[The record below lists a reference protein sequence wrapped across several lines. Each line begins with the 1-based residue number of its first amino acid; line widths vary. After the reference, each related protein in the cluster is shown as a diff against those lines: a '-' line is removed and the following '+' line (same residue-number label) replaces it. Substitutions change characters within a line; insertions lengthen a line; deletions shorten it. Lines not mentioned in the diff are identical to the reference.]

1 MVSIVITNTRC
12 KIVGELHPEKEH
24 QYAFHNMLRE
34 KCGYMVPNAEW
45 SPAYKNNVWDGI
57 ISLYDKKTQSFP
69 TGLLSN
75 VLKSLKSQGCEYR
88 LVDNRIKPD
97 VNIKIDT
104 TFSDY
109 GRSLYDYQ
117 INAVERA
124 MSVTRG
130 ILALATG
137 AGKTM
142 TACELISRM
151 SVSPV
156 LFIVPSRSL
165 LKQTQK
171 EFVKYLKVEEKSA
184 HVGMLG
190 DGVFDINPNGVN
202 VITYQTALA
211 AFNEKFSESKNKIEV
226 DELVG
231 EGTKKTLE
239 QLKAEF
245 SFAEKAYNKAK
256 AHASQHLSES
266 SLHMEETE
274 KQISLAN
281 DKEKKVLEKA
291 LSLLQKDFDK
301 TFSNLIKNEITAYKK
316 AKASLDTRL
325 QSIENKRKIRE
336 LFSNAQ
342 AVIVDEAHLA
352 AIVIEALANH
362 ADRAY
367 YRFGLSATPWREDN
381 QEIRLEG
388 CMGKKLVEVS
398 PTFLIDR
405 GFLVPPRIFMIPIS
419 YSEQEVVNYADSY
432 TKHITKCWERNYRIK
447 QFAEAFQEE
456 GKPVMIIVDRIE
468 HGNILEDMIKG
479 SVFVPG
485 SDKGED
491 DPDDEEQD
499 YRKRMLDA
507 CERNEIILIGT
518 QWLNTGIDAP
528 AISVLVMAGSTQ
540 ASATVLQTV
549 GRVIRSH
556 KESGKTEAVVI
567 DFMDSDKHMRK
578 HSLARKRVYESESGF
593 DLRVIKK
600 QVANTLLK

>member
-57 ISLYDKKTQSFP
+57 ITLYDKRAQSFP

-75 VLKSLKSQGCEYR
+75 VLKALKTQGCEYR

-97 VNIKIDT
+97 INIKIDT
-104 TFSDY
+104 TFADY

-117 INAVERA
+117 INAVDRA

-171 EFVKYLKVEEKSA
+171 EFVKYLKVDEKPA

-190 DGVFDINPNGVN
+190 DGVFDINSNGVN

-245 SFAEKAYNKAK
+245 SFTEKAYNKAK
-256 AHASQHLSES
+256 ESAVNHLSET
-266 SLHMEETE
+266 SLHIEKVE
-274 KQISLAN
+274 KQISLSN
-281 DKEKKVLEKA
+281 DKEKKVLEKS
-291 LSLLQKDFDK
+291 LSLLKKEFDK
-301 TFSNLIKNEITAYKK
+301 TFSNLVKNEITAYKK

-325 QSIENKRKIRE
+325 QSIENKKQIRE

-388 CMGKKLVEVS
+388 CMGKKLIEVS

-419 YSEQEVVNYADSY
+419 HSEQDVANYADSY

-447 QFAEAFQEE
+447 QFAETFQEE

-468 HGNILEDMIKG
+468 HGNILEEMIKG

-491 DPDDEEQD
+491 DPDDAEQD

-528 AISVLVMAGSTQ
+528 AISVLIMAGSTQ

>member
-1 MVSIVITNTRC
+1 MVSIVISNTRC
-12 KIVGELHPEKEH
+12 QIIGRMHEDKNHEH
-24 QYAFHNMLRE
+24 AFHNMLRE

-45 SPAYKNNVWDGI
+45 SPAYKNNIWDGI
-57 ISLYDKKTQSFP
+57 ISLYDKKSQSFP

-75 VLKSLKSQGCEYR
+75 VLKSLKSQGCDYK
-88 LVDNRIKPD
+88 LIDKRIKPKEN
-97 VNIKIDT
+97 VKIDT
-104 TFSDY
+104 TFSEH
-109 GRSLYDYQ
+109 GRNLYDYQ
-117 INAVERA
+117 LSAVEKA
-124 MSVTRG
+124 MSVSRG

-171 EFVKYLKVEEKSA
+171 EFSKYIRVNGEPA
-184 HVGMLG
+184 HIGMLG
-190 DGVFDINPNGVN
+190 DGVFDINHNGIN
-202 VITYQTALA
+202 IITYQTALA

-226 DELVG
+226 DELAG
-231 EGTKKTLE
+231 ENTRKTLD
-239 QLKAEF
+239 QLKSEF
-245 SFAEKAYNKAK
+245 TIAEKNYKVAKSKASNEL
-256 AHASQHLSES
+256 AELSVRIED
-266 SLHMEETE
+266 LQILFETVD
-274 KQISLAN
+274 A
-281 DKEKKVLEKA
+281 KEKKTIDKLI
-291 LSLLQKDFDK
+291 LSSQKEFDK
-301 TFSNLIKNEITAYKK
+301 LFNNLVKNEINIYKK
-316 AKASLDTRL
+316 AKSSLDTRL
-325 QSIENKRKIRE
+325 KSIENKRQIRE
-336 LFSNAQ
+336 LFSKAQ

-388 CMGKKLVEVS
+388 CMGKKLIEVS
-398 PTFLIDR
+398 PSFLIER
-405 GFLVPPRIFMIPIS
+405 GFLVPPRIFMVPIN
-419 YSEQEVVNYADSY
+419 YSEENTLNYADSY

-456 GKPVMIIVDRIE
+456 GRPVMIIVDRIE
-468 HGNILEDMIKG
+468 HGNILQEMIKN
-479 SVFVPG
+479 SIFVPG
-485 SDKGED
+485 NDKGED
-491 DPDDEEQD
+491 DPDDVEQD
-499 YRKRMLDA
+499 HRRRMLNA
-507 CERNEIILIGT
+507 CEKNEIVLIGT

-528 AISVLVMAGSTQ
+528 AISVLIMAGSTQ

-549 GRVIRSH
+549 GRVIRTH
-556 KESGKTEAVVI
+556 KDSGKNEAVVI

>member
-1 MVSIVITNTRC
+1 MVSIVISNTRT
-12 KIVGELHPEKEH
+12 KIVGRLHEEKEH
-24 QYAFHNMLRE
+24 EYAFHNMLRE

-45 SPAYKNNVWDGI
+45 SEAYKCGRWDGI
-57 ISLYDKKTQSFP
+57 ITLYEKRTQSFP
-69 TGLLSN
+69 TGLLHY
-75 VLKSLKSQGCEYR
+75 VIKALKLQGCEYR
-88 LVDNRIKPD
+88 LVDNRIKP
-97 VNIKIDT
+97 VKNINIQT
-104 TFSDY
+104 TFSEY
-109 GRSLYDYQ
+109 NRSLFDYQ
-117 INAVERA
+117 NDAVEKA
-124 MSVTRG
+124 MSVSRG

-142 TACELISRM
+142 TACELIARM

-171 EFVKYLKVEEKSA
+171 EFMKYLSVDGERA
-184 HVGMLG
+184 HIGMLG

-211 AFNEKFSESKNKIEV
+211 AFNEKFSESKNKIEI
-226 DELVG
+226 DELSG
-231 EGTKKTLE
+231 EGTRKTLE
-239 QLKAEF
+239 QLKSEF
-245 SFAEKAYNKAK
+245 SVVEKALLKAK
-256 AHASQHLSES
+256 EQASKQLAEI
-266 SLHMEETE
+266 SLHIVSVEE
-274 KQISLAN
+274 KISLA
-281 DKEKKVLEKA
+281 DEKEKKILEKNL
-291 LSLLQKDFDK
+291 LSFQKDYEKSFNNI
-301 TFSNLIKNEITAYKK
+301 TKNEIVAYKK
-316 AKASLDTRL
+316 AKSALDTRL
-325 QSIENKRKIRE
+325 RSIENKKQIRE
-336 LFSNAQ
+336 LFTNAQ

-362 ADRAY
+362 ADRSY

-388 CMGKKLVEVS
+388 CMGKKLIDIS
-398 PTFLIDR
+398 PTFLINR
-405 GFLVPPRIFMIPIS
+405 GFLVPPRIFMVPIQF
-419 YSEQEVVNYADSY
+419 SEESDKYADSY

-468 HGNILEDMIKG
+468 HGNILQEIIKN
-479 SVFVPG
+479 SIFVPG

-491 DPDDEEQD
+491 DPDDQEQD
-499 YRKRMLDA
+499 YRRRMLDA
-507 CERNEIILIGT
+507 CEKNEIILIGT

-528 AISVLVMAGSTQ
+528 AISVLIMAGSTQ

-549 GRVIRSH
+549 GRVIRTH

-578 HSLARKRVYESESGF
+578 HSLARKRVYESEPGF
-593 DLRVIKK
+593 DLRIIKIGK
-600 QVANTLLK
+600 TSVV

>member
-1 MVSIVITNTRC
+1 MVSIVISNTRT
-12 KIVGELHPEKEH
+12 KIVGKLHEEKEH
-24 QYAFHNMLRE
+24 EYAFHNMLRE

-45 SPAYKNNVWDGI
+45 SEAYKCGRWDGI
-57 ISLYDKKTQSFP
+57 ITLYDKRTQSFP
-69 TGLLSN
+69 TGLLHY
-75 VLKSLKSQGCEYR
+75 VIKALKLQGCEYR
-88 LVDNRIKPD
+88 LVDNRIKP
-97 VNIKIDT
+97 VKNINIET
-104 TFSDY
+104 TFSEY
-109 GRSLYDYQ
+109 NRSLFDYQ
-117 INAVERA
+117 NDAVEKA
-124 MSVTRG
+124 MAVSRG

-142 TACELISRM
+142 TACELIARM

-171 EFVKYLKVEEKSA
+171 EFMKYLSVDGERA
-184 HVGMLG
+184 HIGMLG
-190 DGVFDINPNGVN
+190 DGVFDINPDGVN

-226 DELVG
+226 DELAG
-231 EGTKKTLE
+231 EGARKTLE
-239 QLKAEF
+239 QLESEF
-245 SFAEKAYNKAK
+245 SVAEKAFLKAK
-256 AHASQHLSES
+256 EQASQQLAN
-266 SLHMEETE
+266 
-274 KQISLAN
+274 ISLQIEVVEEKISSA
-281 DKEKKVLEKA
+281 DEKEKKILEKNL
-291 LSLLQKDFDK
+291 LSFQKDYEKSF
-301 TFSNLIKNEITAYKK
+301 NNIIKNEIASYKK
-316 AKASLDTRL
+316 AKTALDTRL
-325 QSIENKRKIRE
+325 RSIANKKQIRE
-336 LFSNAQ
+336 LFTNAQ

-362 ADRAY
+362 ADRSY

-388 CMGKKLVEVS
+388 CMGKKLIDIS
-398 PTFLIDR
+398 PTFLINR
-405 GFLVPPRIFMIPIS
+405 GFLVPPRIFMVPIHF
-419 YSEQEVVNYADSY
+419 SEESDKYADSY

-468 HGNILEDMIKG
+468 HGNILQEIIKN

-491 DPDDEEQD
+491 DPDDQEQD
-499 YRKRMLDA
+499 YRRRMLDA
-507 CERNEIILIGT
+507 CEKNEIILIGT

-528 AISVLVMAGSTQ
+528 AISVLIMAGSTQ

-549 GRVIRSH
+549 GRVIRTH

-578 HSLARKRVYESESGF
+578 HSLARKRVYESEPGF
-593 DLRVIKK
+593 DLRIIKIGK
-600 QVANTLLK
+600 TSVV